1 MTAGSRA
8 SRQTACARW
17 QARDGDRM
25 WKVMVTGPNLDLVEV
40 EAPARIWR
48 RRPSSARIS
57 VDPAVGTAGAAVAAD
72 GRARARAGTAAGVLW
87 GGVAVPANPA
97 TATTMASVSASKV
110 RVSYFVDLI
119 FFGYLILRAG
129 CATRTPK

>member
-25 WKVMVTGPNLDLVEV
+25 WKVMVTGPNLDPVEV

-57 VDPAVGTAGAAVAAD
+57 VDPAAGTAGAAVAAD
-72 GRARARAGTAAGVLW
+72 GRAGTAAGVLW

-97 TATTMASVSASKV
+97 TATTMALVSASKV